1 MKRISYIFLSILF
14 FISLNLFSQESTP
27 SQPDESLT
35 ESTTAT
41 SPESQAVQTPITTEQ
56 AQTQI
61 TTEQVQT
68 QITTEQPVPKV
79 IEVKEEPKPSED
91 VYIIINGIQ
100 YPPKGYAYITTPNTK
115 IDFALDIIS
124 VSQKE
129 GEAPTANEPHKRSS
143 ASVQITKSINWDT
156 QNGSWINPDNDK
168 ITFFTPKI
176 PGTYPITVSYKE
188 NKQFKVDYGDSSPQE
203 KNEETTRQAEINL
216 IVQYPFDRYVG
227 SIEGYPIGF
236 YPDEDEKNAPPVVAN
251 HKDKYQPPGWFIK
264 VTKEN
269 SGLYISKHF
278 KLGAFATSWDNSD
291 FTFIALSKNLV
302 NKLEMII
309 KKLNDSGTTVSNLH
323 ILKGFESPV
332 TFEKKRKAGYTIS
345 KYSRHQYGDSVAFI
359 IDENNDGVMDDLNG
373 DGNVDITDLEKV
385 KSIITLIESQQG
397 EYGGLGLIMSD
408 KEFNTPYIQIDT
420 RGFGSRWVL

>member
-1 MKRISYIFLSILF
+1 MKSISYIFLSILF
-14 FISLNLFSQESTP
+14 FVSLNIYPQESTP
-27 SQPDESLT
+27 SQPDASLT
-35 ESTTAT
+35 ESIMTTST
-41 SPESQAVQTPITTEQ
+41 ESQAVQTPITSEQ

-61 TTEQVQT
+61 TTEQS
-68 QITTEQPVPKV
+68 VPKV
-79 IEVKEEPKPSED
+79 SEVKEEPKPTED
-91 VYIIINGIQ
+91 VYFIVNGIQ
-100 YPPKGYAYITTPNTK
+100 YPPKDYAYITTPNTK
-115 IDFALDIIS
+115 IDFALDIKN
-124 VSQKE
+124 VLQNE
-129 GEAPTANEPHKRSS
+129 GEVPTANEPHKKSS

-176 PGTYPITVSYKE
+176 SGTYPITILYKE

-203 KNEETTRQAEINL
+203 KNEETTRQAEIHL

-236 YPDEDEKNAPPVVAN
+236 YPDENEKNAPPVVAN
-251 HKDKYQPPGWFIK
+251 HKDKYQPPSWFIK

-278 KLGAFATSWDNSD
+278 KLGDFTTPRDNSD

-309 KKLNDSGTTVSNLH
+309 KKLNDSGTTVSNLY

-332 TFEKKRKAGYTIS
+332 TFEKKRKEGYTIS

-385 KSIITLIESQQG
+385 KSVITLIESQQG

-408 KEFNTPYIQIDT
+408 KEFKTPYIQIDT